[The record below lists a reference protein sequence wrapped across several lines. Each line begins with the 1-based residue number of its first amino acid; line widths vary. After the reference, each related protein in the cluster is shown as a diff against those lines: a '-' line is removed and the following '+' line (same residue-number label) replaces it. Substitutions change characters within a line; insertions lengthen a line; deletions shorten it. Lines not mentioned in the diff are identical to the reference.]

1 MQFSENFGLKNIMIL
16 VDLNQVMI
24 SNLMGQL
31 YSSKTNEVDE
41 DLLRHMVLNGI
52 RSYRNK
58 FSEEY
63 GELVICCDDTNN
75 WRKDSFPYYKAHRKT
90 NRDESDLDWPNIFNC
105 LNNIRDE
112 LKEFFPY
119 KHIRVNRCEADDI
132 IGTICHT
139 EGVALG
145 DGKEKILV
153 LSGDKDFIQLHGP
166 NVKQYN
172 PVLNKFVGKGEDPVI
187 YIKEHILKGD
197 RSDGVPNVLSDDN
210 VFIEG
215 RRQRP
220 LSKKKIDAWVNEV
233 FMTFTEEEQKN
244 YSRNRRLI
252 DLSCIPPEL
261 EEKIINEFI
270 DAKVASRDKILNYFI
285 TKKLKT
291 LIEVIDEF

>member
-1 MQFSENFGLKNIMIL
+1 MII
-16 VDLNQVMI
+16 VDINQIMI
-24 SNLMGQL
+24 SNLMVQINGRNAVEL
-31 YSSKTNEVDE
+31 NE
-41 DLLRHMVLNGI
+41 DLVRHMVLNSLRGH
-52 RSYRNK
+52 NK
-58 FSEEY
+58 KFRKEY
-63 GELVICCDDTNN
+63 GEMVIACDSKNV
-75 WRKDSFPYYKAHRKT
+75 WRREIFPNYKAGRKAT
-90 NRDESDLDWPNIFNC
+90 REKSQHDWDAIFSMLHTIKDE
-105 LNNIRDE
+105 IRSF
-112 LKEFFPY
+112 LPY
-119 KHIRVNRCEADDI
+119 KVIELETAEADDI
-132 IGTICHT
+132 IATLVKRIQNQVGPNH
-139 EGVALG
+139 
-145 DGKEKILV
+145 EKKVLI
-153 LSGDKDFIQLHGP
+153 LSGDKDFIQLHSP

-197 RSDGVPNVLSDDN
+197 RSDGIPNVLSDDN

-220 LSKKKIDAWVNEV
+220 LSKKKIESWVNEV

-244 YSRNRRLI
+244 YSRNRKLI

>member
-1 MQFSENFGLKNIMIL
+1 MII
-16 VDLNQVMI
+16 VDINQIMI
-24 SNLMGQL
+24 SNLMVQINGRNAVEL
-31 YSSKTNEVDE
+31 NE
-41 DLLRHMVLNGI
+41 DLVRHMVLNSLRGH
-52 RSYRNK
+52 NK
-58 FSEEY
+58 KFRKEY
-63 GELVICCDDTNN
+63 GEMVIACDSKNV
-75 WRKDSFPYYKAHRKT
+75 WRREIFPNYKAGRKAT
-90 NRDESDLDWPNIFNC
+90 REKSQHDWDAIFSMLHTIKDE
-105 LNNIRDE
+105 IRSF
-112 LKEFFPY
+112 LPY
-119 KHIRVNRCEADDI
+119 KVIELETAEADDI
-132 IGTICHT
+132 IATLVKRIQNQVGPNH
-139 EGVALG
+139 
-145 DGKEKILV
+145 EKKVLI

-210 VFIEG
+210 VFVEG

-244 YSRNRRLI
+244 YSRNRKLI

>member
-1 MQFSENFGLKNIMIL
+1 MII
-16 VDLNQVMI
+16 VDINQIMI
-24 SNLMGQL
+24 SNLMVQINGRNAVEL
-31 YSSKTNEVDE
+31 SE
-41 DLLRHMVLNGI
+41 DLVRHMVLNSLRGH
-52 RSYRNK
+52 NK
-58 FSEEY
+58 KFRKEY
-63 GELVICCDDTNN
+63 GEMVIACDSKNV
-75 WRKDSFPYYKAHRKT
+75 WRREVFPNYKAGRKAT
-90 NRDESDLDWPNIFNC
+90 REKSEHDWDTIFSMLHTIKDE
-105 LNNIRDE
+105 IRSF
-112 LKEFFPY
+112 LPY
-119 KHIRVNRCEADDI
+119 KVIELETAEADDI
-132 IGTICHT
+132 IATLVKRTQNQVGPNH
-139 EGVALG
+139 
-145 DGKEKILV
+145 EKKVLI

-172 PVLNKFVGKGEDPVI
+172 PVLNKFVGKGEDPTI

-197 RSDGVPNVLSDDN
+197 RSDGIPNVLSDDN

-220 LSKKKIDAWVNEV
+220 LSKKKIESWVNEV
-233 FMTFTEEEQKN
+233 FMTFTEEEQNN
-244 YSRNRRLI
+244 YNRNRKLI